1 MSNKKPQ
8 HFCILTYSNWNGV
21 GSYSMW
27 DFVREFSYEEEDIYW
42 DLREWLYD

>member
-1 MSNKKPQ
+1 MSITE

-27 DFVREFSYEEEDIYW
+27 DFVREFHDEDVHIYW
-42 DLREWLYD
+42 DLREWLYE

>member
-27 DFVREFSYEEEDIYW
+27 DFVREFHDEDVHIYW
-42 DLREWLYD
+42 DLREWLYE

>member
-8 HFCILTYSNWNGV
+8 NFSLLTYSNWNGV

-27 DFVREFSYEEEDIYW
+27 DFVREFHDEDVHIYW
-42 DLREWLYD
+42 DLREWLYE

>member
-1 MSNKKPQ
+1 MKSLKKPSS
-8 HFCILTYSNWNGV
+8 ILGYNNWNGV

-27 DFVREFSYEEEDIYW
+27 DFVREFSYEAEEDPYW